1 VPQHYHNDGRR
12 QSLSPRRDRIPRA
25 GIIVVTA
32 ALGAKPMKTGFGL
45 KQRPDFII
53 HDWRN
58 LGGPQPLSAPAT
70 KEPATVEQIGQPVKP
85 VSVKEELND
94 EIGF

>member
-1 VPQHYHNDGRR
+1 MRALRGEKVVP
-12 QSLSPRRDRIPRA
+12 
-25 GIIVVTA
+25 IIE
-32 ALGAKPMKTGFGL
+32 LGSKPMPTGFGI
-45 KQRPDFII
+45 KQRPDFVI

-58 LGGPQPLSAPAT
+58 LGGPQALSAPT
-70 KEPATVEQIGQPVKP
+70 KEPAAVEQIRQPVKP